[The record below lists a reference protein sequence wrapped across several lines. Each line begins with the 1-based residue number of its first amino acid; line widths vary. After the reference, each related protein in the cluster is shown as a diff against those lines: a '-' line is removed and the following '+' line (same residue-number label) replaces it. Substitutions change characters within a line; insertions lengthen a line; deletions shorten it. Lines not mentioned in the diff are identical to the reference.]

1 MTYTITTQVVNARTG
16 EQVIN
21 GSFEMKAV
29 DYDFKVMDANA
40 QAFKE
45 MMPDCHVKMSCSNGD
60 FTSLMPLNMQKDE
73 ETMSWE
79 DFTAKWYSGYISRE
93 DYDAERGW
101 NVPTNEELHEID
113 LQWEYMNGAYE
124 D

>member
-21 GSFEMKAV
+21 GSFEMKAS

-79 DFTAKWYSGYISRE
+79 DFTAKWYSGYMSRE

-101 NVPTNEELHEID
+101 DVPTSDYYDVEEML
-113 LQWEYMNGAYE
+113 WESYE